1 MLLPTRHYV
10 SASLSLSLFETV
22 SPSAREGEGE
32 TRNCERHRDTLPS
45 LSRSSTLES
54 RVRLY
59 YISCSLLSEGGSG
72 ECKELWRRA
81 RRGGEF
87 QTFETVFLAGGG
99 GFTLNGSHEYF
110 QHPLRSLSS
119 LGRFDSSSFT

>member
-1 MLLPTRHYV
+1 M
-10 SASLSLSLFETV
+10 
-22 SPSAREGEGE
+22 ARD
-32 TRNCERHRDTLPS
+32 HRDTLPS
-45 LSRSSTLES
+45 SLVLQLSNHAFAFITFRAPF
-54 RVRLY
+54 
-59 YISCSLLSEGGSG
+59 CPSEGVSS

-87 QTFETVFLAGGG
+87 QTFETVFLAAGGG

-119 LGRFDSSSFT
+119 LGRFDSGSFT